1 MATEGLSTLER
12 FFFVNP
18 LRDVYSKVKQAQGS
32 GLFEK
37 LLSEMRIQVRVA
49 PEDLAR
55 IPQTGAALV
64 VANHPFGILDGA
76 VLGALLTR
84 IRTDVKI
91 LTNYLLEGVE
101 ESRDFCIYLDPF
113 SRASSHR
120 VNARG
125 LRQAISHLKGGGLL
139 AMFPAGEV
147 SHWQLRHGEVTDPE
161 WSEAAARL
169 ARLTEAPVVPVFFA
183 GRNSVSY
190 HMLGAVHPRLR
201 TIQLPRQFLMKAG
214 TETCLRVGTP
224 VTPEKL
230 RRIPSDQQ
238 AISYLRWRT
247 YLLRR
252 REQPAIQTQPSCR
265 LYGVAAVTERD
276 AVISEIE
283 NLGAECQL
291 DESRDFRVFTA
302 DAGRIPRTLIEIGR
316 QRELAF
322 REAGEGTGE
331 EIDLDR
337 FDAHYKHLILWHKKD
352 AQVAGGYR
360 FASTAD
366 VLPAYGL
373 QGLYTNT
380 LFWMDPALFQS
391 IGPALELGRSF
402 IRREYQKQYAALL
415 MLWRGIAQ
423 YVVTHPQTPVLFG
436 PVSISRMYHRA
447 SRELLFEF
455 FRSQRGNP
463 LSQWIRPRHPFRSRP
478 IADWEIRTMRY
489 LLDVEEM
496 SCCIA
501 EIEGDGK
508 GVPVLLRQYLKLG
521 GELLGF
527 NVDKNFSDVLDG
539 LVLVDLRKTDT
550 ARLEGYMGKDETA
563 RFLQYHD
570 AASFAGSPARLS
582 SKIPRDTI
590 PNST

>member
-1 MATEGLSTLER
+1 MPTWSLAKGKPPTVLATEGLSALEK

-18 LRDVYSKVKQAQGS
+18 LQEVYSRVQQRQGP
-32 GLFEK
+32 GLLEK

-76 VLGALLTR
+76 VLGVLLTR
-84 IRTDVKI
+84 VRKDVKI
-91 LTNYLLEGVE
+91 LANYLLAAVE
-101 ESRDFCIYLDPF
+101 ESRDLFIYLDPF
-113 SRASSHR
+113 VRASSHR

-125 LRQAISHLKGGGLL
+125 LRQAVHHLKSGGLL

-147 SHWQLRHGEVTDPE
+147 SHWQFRHGEVTDPE
-161 WSEAAARL
+161 WNAVAARL
-169 ARLTEAPVVPVFFA
+169 ARLTGAPVVPVFFA

-190 HMLGAVHPRLR
+190 HVLGAVHPRLR

-214 TETCLRVGTP
+214 TETSLRVGTP
-224 VTPEKL
+224 VPAEKL
-230 RRIPSDQQ
+230 RRIPSEQQ
-238 AISYLRWRT
+238 ATNYLRWRT

-252 REQPAIQTQPSCR
+252 REQPAARTQPSCLLR
-265 LYGVAAVTERD
+265 GIQPMTD
-276 AVISEIE
+276 SQAVIAEIE
-283 NLGAECQL
+283 GLSAKGQL
-291 DESRDFRVFTA
+291 DESRDFSVLVA
-302 DAGRIPRTLIEIGR
+302 EAGEIPRTLIEIGR

-322 REAGEGTGE
+322 REAGEGTGQ

-337 FDAHYKHLILWHKKD
+337 FDPHYKHLILWHKKD

-366 VLPAYGL
+366 VVPRHGL

-380 LFWMDPALFQS
+380 LFWIDPALFES
-391 IGPALELGRSF
+391 TGPALELGRSF

-415 MLWRGIAQ
+415 MLWRGIAR
-423 YVVTHPQTPVLFG
+423 YVSTHPQTPVLFG
-436 PVSISRMYHRA
+436 PVSISSTYHRS

-455 FRSQRGNP
+455 FKSQRGNP

-489 LLDVEEM
+489 LLDLEEM
-496 SCCIA
+496 SFSIA
-501 EIEGDGK
+501 EIESDGK

-539 LVLVDLRKTDT
+539 LVLVDLRKTGA
-550 ARLEGYMGKDETA
+550 ARLEAYMGKDEAA
-563 RFLQYHD
+563 RFLQSHC
-570 AASFAGSPARLS
+570 PATCS
-582 SKIPRDTI
+582 DS
-590 PNST
+590 